1 MKTSIQMTYPSGTTY
16 INPDVFPHDA
26 PETTWEA
33 LGFGAVM
40 RVVAYSPCKQ
50 TLIGVVFKVAI
61 EIRDGQEI
69 QAIYLTPGRSTLP
82 EKVGA

>member
-16 INPDVFPHDA
+16 INPDVFPYAA

-33 LGFGAVM
+33 PGFGATM

-50 TLIGVVFKVAI
+50 TLIGVVFKVST
-61 EIRDGQEI
+61 EIRNGQET
-69 QAIYLTPGRSTLP
+69 QVIYLTPSKATLT
-82 EKVGA
+82 ERVAA